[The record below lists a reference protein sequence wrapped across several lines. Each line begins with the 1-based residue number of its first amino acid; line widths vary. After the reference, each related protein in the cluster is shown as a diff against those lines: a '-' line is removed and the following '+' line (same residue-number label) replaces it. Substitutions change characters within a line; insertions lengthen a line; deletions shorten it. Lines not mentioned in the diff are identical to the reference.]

1 MNYLIAKWL
10 HVLSSTLLFGTGLG
24 SAYYMFFASRTRDPR
39 TVATVV
45 RYVVLAD
52 WLFTTTTIIFQP
64 LSGWY
69 MAHLAQM
76 PLLQTKWIL
85 WSIVLYFVAGA
96 CWLPVVWLQLRMQR
110 MAEEAVRQGTPLP
123 PLYDRYL
130 RIWTTLGFPAFFALV
145 IVFYLM
151 VAKPG

>member
-76 PLLQTKWIL
+76 PLLQTTWIF

-110 MAEEAVRQGTPLP
+110 MADEAVRQGTPLP

-130 RIWTTLGFPAFFALV
+130 RIWTALGFPAFFALV
-145 IVFYLM
+145 VVFYLM
-151 VAKPG
+151 VAKPA